1 MRLQVVKIKNRVG
14 LHARPAAIFVKKS
27 REYESEIILKKDMQ
41 EANGK
46 SIIGIMALGAHQ
58 NDEIT
63 IIAKGLDEDKA
74 VVELSE
80 LLGSID
86 EDEQ

>member
-1 MRLQVVKIKNRVG
+1 MKEQTIKINNRVG

-27 REYESEIILKKDMQ
+27 RDFESEIILKKGMQ

-58 NDEIT
+58 GDEIT
-63 IIAKGLDEDKA
+63 IIAKGLDEDRA
-74 VVELSE
+74 VEELAN
-80 LLGSID
+80 LLESIN
-86 EDEQ
+86 EEE

>member
-1 MRLQVVKIKNRVG
+1 MQSQTIKINNRIG

-27 REYESEIILKKDMQ
+27 RDFESEITLQKGTQ

-58 NDEIT
+58 GDEIT
-63 IIAKGLDEDKA
+63 IIAKGLDEDVA
-74 VVELSE
+74 VVELAN
-80 LLGSID
+80 LLASIN
-86 EDEQ
+86 EEE

>member
-1 MRLQVVKIKNRVG
+1 MRSQVVKIKNKVG

-27 REYESEIILKKDMQ
+27 REYESDIILKKEMQ

-58 NDEIT
+58 DDEIT
-63 IIAKGLDEDKA
+63 ILAKGLDEDVA
-74 VVELSE
+74 IVELSE
-80 LLGSID
+80 LLASID
-86 EDEQ
+86 EDE

>member
-1 MRLQVVKIKNRVG
+1 MQSQTVKINNRVG

-27 REYESEIILKKDMQ
+27 RDYESEIILQKGSQ

-58 NDEIT
+58 GDEIT
-63 IIAKGLDEDKA
+63 IIAKGLDEEVA
-74 VVELSE
+74 VVELAN
-80 LLGSID
+80 LLASIN
-86 EDEQ
+86 EEE

>member
-1 MRLQVVKIKNRVG
+1 MRSQTVKINNRIG

-27 REYESEIILKKDMQ
+27 REFESEIILKKDMQ

-58 NDEIT
+58 GDEIT
-63 IIAKGLDEDKA
+63 IIAKGLDEDTA
-74 VVELSE
+74 IVELSE
-80 LLGSID
+80 LLASID
-86 EDEQ
+86 EDE

>member
-1 MRLQVVKIKNRVG
+1 MRSQTVKINNRIG

-27 REYESEIILKKDMQ
+27 REFESEIILKKDMQ

-58 NDEIT
+58 GDEIT
-63 IIAKGLDEDKA
+63 IIAKGLDEDA
-74 VVELSE
+74 AIVELSE
-80 LLGSID
+80 LLASID
-86 EDEQ
+86 EDE

>member
-1 MRLQVVKIKNRVG
+1 MRSQTVKINNRIG

-27 REYESEIILKKDMQ
+27 REFESEIILKKDMQ

-58 NDEIT
+58 GDEIN
-63 IIAKGLDEDKA
+63 IIAKGLDEDTA
-74 VVELSE
+74 IVELSE
-80 LLGSID
+80 LLASIN
-86 EDEQ
+86 EDE